1 MKRERTLSEH
11 NKIIRKIRIS
21 YIGWNTLYWILFTA
35 IIAALIFVEYKLFI
49 DSNVWTWIMSFI
61 VDSGAILGYLFGL
74 HNKMHKSISR
84 EKLIPRIVRNHHRKK

>member
-1 MKRERTLSEH
+1 MEY
-11 NKIIRKIRIS
+11 IILDSIYS
-21 YIGWNTLYWILFTA
+21 YNSIPHL
-35 IIAALIFVEYKLFI
+35 VEYKLFI

-61 VDSGAILGYLFGL
+61 VDGGAILGYLFGL